1 MTGRPSTAAVRRA
14 RMVDRLRAQ
23 GIAERRVLEAMA
35 AVPREAFVPEALR
48 GRAYEDERL
57 PIGEG
62 QTMSLPWTVARMC
75 ELLGAAPGARVL
87 EIGSGSGYHAAVL
100 AAMGLI
106 VFSVERHAT
115 LARDA
120 AQRLRSLGYLSA
132 TVKHFDGSYGWAA
145 QAPYSGIL
153 VTAAAPEI
161 PSALVGQ
168 LEPGGRLVLPLARE
182 PEGREQ
188 RLVVVTLD
196 AGRLVEQDHGEASF
210 VPLIGRFGYPRRSG
224 L

>member
-1 MTGRPSTAAVRRA
+1 MTARPSTAAVRRA
-14 RMVDRLRAQ
+14 RMVDRLRSQ
-23 GIAERRVLEAMA
+23 GIADRRVLEAMA

-75 ELLGAAPGARVL
+75 ELLDAAPGSKVL

-106 VFSVERHAT
+106 VFSVERHAA
-115 LARDA
+115 LAREA
-120 AQRLRSLGYLSA
+120 AARLRSLGYLSA

-145 QAPYSGIL
+145 QAPYAGIL

-168 LEPGGRLVLPLARE
+168 LAPGGRLVLPLARD
-182 PEGREQ
+182 PEGKEQ
-188 RLVVVTLD
+188 RLVVVTVD
-196 AGRLVEQDHGEASF
+196 SGQLVEQDHGEASF

>member
-1 MTGRPSTAAVRRA
+1 
-14 RMVDRLRAQ
+14 MVDRLRSQ
-23 GIAERRVLEAMA
+23 GIADGRVLEAMI
-35 AVPREAFVPEALR
+35 AVPREEFVPEALR

-62 QTMSLPWTVARMC
+62 QTMSQPWTVARMC
-75 ELLGAAPGARVL
+75 ELLAVGPGAKVL

-100 AAMGLI
+100 AAMGVI
-106 VFSVERHAT
+106 VFSVERHAA
-115 LARDA
+115 LARTA
-120 AQRLRSLGYLSA
+120 AARLHRLGFLSA

-145 QAPYSGIL
+145 QSPYDGIL

-161 PSALVGQ
+161 PSALVAQ
-168 LEPGGRLVLPLARE
+168 LAPGGRLVLPLARDA
-182 PEGREQ
+182 EGREQ
-188 RLVVVTLD
+188 RLVVVTVD

-210 VPLIGRFGYPRRSG
+210 VPLIGRFGYPRPSG

>member
-1 MTGRPSTAAVRRA
+1 MTARPTTAAVRRA
-14 RMVDRLRAQ
+14 RMVARLRAQ
-23 GIAERRVLEAMA
+23 GIADPRVLAAMA
-35 AVPREAFVPEALR
+35 VVPRESFVPEALR

-75 ELLGAAPGARVL
+75 ELLGAGPGSKLL

-100 AAMGLI
+100 AAMGSI

-115 LARDA
+115 LAREA
-120 AQRLRSLGYLSA
+120 ATRLRNLGYLSV
-132 TVKHFDGSYGWAA
+132 TVKHFDGSYGWGA
-145 QAPYSGIL
+145 QAPFAGIL

-168 LEPGGRLVLPLARE
+168 LEPGGRLVLPLARD
-182 PEGREQ
+182 PEGKEQ
-188 RLVVVTLD
+188 RLVVV
-196 AGRLVEQDHGEASF
+196 S
-210 VPLIGRFGYPRRSG
+210 SG
-224 L
+224 SEPVGV